1 MIDLIEILQTVIVCF
16 PASGYSMHATDNE
29 LMDCDFIVWAESVV
43 KLKYSET
50 FLN

>member
-16 PASGYSMHATDNE
+16 PASGYYMHATDNG

-43 KLKYSET
+43 
-50 FLN
+50 